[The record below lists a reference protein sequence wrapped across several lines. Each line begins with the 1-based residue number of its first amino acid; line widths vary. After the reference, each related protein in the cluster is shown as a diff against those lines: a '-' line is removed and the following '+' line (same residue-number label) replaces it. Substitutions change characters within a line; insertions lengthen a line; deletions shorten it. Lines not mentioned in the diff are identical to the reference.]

1 MNKNLLSKILLKVE
15 SFPCMPEAG
24 SKLLVLLKDQK
35 TTVAEIEK
43 ILRNDLVPVKL

>member
-1 MNKNLLSKILLKVE
+1 
-15 SFPCMPEAG
+15 MPEAG